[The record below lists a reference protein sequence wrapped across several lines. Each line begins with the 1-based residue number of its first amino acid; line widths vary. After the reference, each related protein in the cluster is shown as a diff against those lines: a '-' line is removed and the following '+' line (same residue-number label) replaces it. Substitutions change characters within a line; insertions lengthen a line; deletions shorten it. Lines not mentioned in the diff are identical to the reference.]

1 MELYIVLAIMLF
13 MIVGFI
19 LNKWPFDVTTM
30 ICCVLLA
37 VTGVFS
43 IPEAFSGLS
52 NKTTIM
58 IAGMFAIVAAFGKT
72 SLLRKIQ
79 DSMVSLKGKSG
90 LALLLAI
97 YAVIIVFACFLP
109 TTDNMTIMMMFLVAL
124 GNTGDITP
132 SRMTIPILA
141 MISVWGTKLPLGMG
155 ATQYATLNAFYEGVT
170 TSEGQLLGILDMFK
184 MSIIPCVILTI
195 YCLFAYK
202 WLPNDPFDQ
211 TKLKEQKKKEE
222 ISKKDENAIYIV
234 FTVVLISLFFNKQ
247 LGDIMYLM
255 PVMGILVLYF
265 VKAMSLKEI
274 VAALTGDPVW
284 MIAGVLVMADALGKT
299 GAGEVIGNVILKILG
314 GNPSGLF
321 VLFVFAIVTVL
332 MTTFMS
338 NSATRNVLVPIAA
351 STCMAAGWDP
361 RGVVLIVAFCANVAI
376 AFPSGSP
383 ACGIAYAACGYKLTD
398 TFKFTVPFIVLAI
411 VSVVLSA
418 NFWFPIAG

>member
-19 LNKWPFDVTTM
+19 LNKWPFGVTTM

-79 DSMVSLKGKSG
+79 DSMVALKGKSG
-90 LALLLAI
+90 LALLMAI
-97 YAVIIVFACFLP
+97 YAVIVIFACFLP
-109 TTDNMTIMMMFLVAL
+109 TTANMTIMLMFLVAL

-222 ISKKDENAIYIV
+222 ISKKDETAIYIV

-255 PVMGILVLYF
+255 PIMGILVLYF

-299 GAGEVIGNVILKILG
+299 GAGEVIGNAILKILG

-321 VLFVFAIVTVL
+321 VLFVFAVVTVL

-398 TFKFTVPFIVLAI
+398 TFKFTIPFIILAI

>member
-1 MELYIVLAIMLF
+1 MELYIVLAIMAF

-19 LNKWPFDVTTM
+19 LNKWPFGVTTM
-30 ICCVLLA
+30 ICCILLA

-90 LALLLAI
+90 LALLLAM
-97 YAVIIVFACFLP
+97 YGVIIIFACFLP
-109 TTDNMTIMMMFLVAL
+109 TTANMTIMLMFLVAL

-141 MISVWGTKLPLGMG
+141 MISIWGTKLPLGMG

-184 MSIIPCVILTI
+184 MSIVPCVILTI

-202 WLPNDPFDQ
+202 WLPNDSFDQ

-222 ISKKDENAIYIV
+222 ISKKDETAIYIV
-234 FTVVLISLFFNKQ
+234 FSVVLISLFFNKQ
-247 LGDIMYLM
+247 LGDVMYLM
-255 PVMGILVLYF
+255 PIMGIMVLYF

-274 VAALTGDPVW
+274 VAAITGDPVW

-299 GAGEVIGNVILKILG
+299 GAGEVIGTLILKILG

-398 TFKFTVPFIVLAI
+398 TFKFTIPFIILAI
-411 VSVVLSA
+411 ISVVLSA

>member
-19 LNKWPFDVTTM
+19 LNKWPFGVTTM

-79 DSMVSLKGKSG
+79 DSMVALKGKSG
-90 LALLLAI
+90 LALLMAI
-97 YAVIIVFACFLP
+97 YAVIVIFACFLP
-109 TTDNMTIMMMFLVAL
+109 TTANMTIMLMFLVAL

-222 ISKKDENAIYIV
+222 ISKKER
-234 FTVVLISLFFNKQ
+234 
-247 LGDIMYLM
+247 
-255 PVMGILVLYF
+255 
-265 VKAMSLKEI
+265 
-274 VAALTGDPVW
+274 
-284 MIAGVLVMADALGKT
+284 
-299 GAGEVIGNVILKILG
+299 
-314 GNPSGLF
+314 
-321 VLFVFAIVTVL
+321 
-332 MTTFMS
+332 
-338 NSATRNVLVPIAA
+338 RN
-351 STCMAAGWDP
+351 
-361 RGVVLIVAFCANVAI
+361 
-376 AFPSGSP
+376 
-383 ACGIAYAACGYKLTD
+383 
-398 TFKFTVPFIVLAI
+398 FKKR
-411 VSVVLSA
+411 
-418 NFWFPIAG
+418 

>member
-19 LNKWPFDVTTM
+19 LNKWPFGVTTM

-79 DSMVSLKGKSG
+79 DSMVALKGKSG
-90 LALLLAI
+90 LALLMAI
-97 YAVIIVFACFLP
+97 YAVIVIFACFLP
-109 TTDNMTIMMMFLVAL
+109 TTANMTIMLMFLVAL

-222 ISKKDENAIYIV
+222 ISKKDETAIYIV

-255 PVMGILVLYF
+255 PIMGILVLYF

-299 GAGEVIGNVILKILG
+299 GAGEVIGNAILKILG

-321 VLFVFAIVTVL
+321 VMFVFAVVTVL

-398 TFKFTVPFIVLAI
+398 TFKFTIPFIILAI